1 MLVYLMTMIKSFFGN
16 DSETHS
22 EKQPEKQPET
32 VKNKYSKEVLSSLT
46 KPELLKMAENEFNSK
61 LSSRLKK
68 GDIVEEIL
76 KIQK

>member
-1 MLVYLMTMIKSFFGN
+1 MTMIKSFFSN
-16 DSETHS
+16 DSETQS

>member
-16 DSETHS
+16 DSETQS